1 MLDHLSIRALTQAD
15 AGAYNAFFERGV
27 QAHPDTLRIAPEDFA
42 TAPFSTTPTADALTL
57 AAVRDDGTWLGVVTV
72 EREGGRAK
80 RRHVAWILRMY
91 VAAEHVGKGVGRAL
105 LRTAL
110 ERAAVIPGVAKV
122 NLTVA
127 AHNDAAVALYRS
139 EGFEPFAREEDAFR
153 DPHPRA
159 ELSMSARVR

>member
-1 MLDHLSIRALTQAD
+1 MLDDLSIRALTDVDGA
-15 AGAYNAFFERGV
+15 AYNAFFERGV
-27 QAHPDTLRIAPEDFA
+27 RTHPDTLRIAGEDFA
-42 TAPFSTTPTADALTL
+42 TLPFSTTSTDDAVTF

-72 EREGGRAK
+72 EREGGRMK
-80 RRHVAWILRMY
+80 RRHIAWILRMY
-91 VAAEHVGKGVGRAL
+91 VAREHMSKGIGRAL

-110 ERAAVIPGVAKV
+110 ERAAVMPGVAKV

-127 AHNDAAVALYRS
+127 AHNAAAIALYSS

-159 ELSMSARVR
+159 ELSMSARLR

>member
-1 MLDHLSIRALTQAD
+1 MLDDLSIRALTEAD
-15 AGAYNAFFERGV
+15 GPSYNAFFARGV
-27 QAHPDTLRIAPEDFA
+27 QAHPNTLRIAPEDFA
-42 TAPFSTTPTADALTL
+42 AVPFSTTPTNDAVTF

-80 RRHVAWILRMY
+80 RRHIAWILRMY
-91 VAAEHVGKGVGRAL
+91 VAAEHMGKGIGRAL

-110 ERAAVIPGVAKV
+110 ERAAVMPGVAKV

-127 AHNDAAVALYRS
+127 AHNDSAIALYTS

-159 ELSMSARVR
+159 ELSMSARIR